1 MTKAGVVP
9 DALSLQTT
17 MEDMHVCMLSRF
29 SRVRLFATLWTVTCQ
44 VSLSMG
50 LPRQEYC
57 GLLYPPPRDFLP
69 PCFSAHGNMGRG
81 IFCGS
86 KLAVLS
92 GSYNRDFKIAEA
104 IKPSA
109 QVKDESVAA

>member
-1 MTKAGVVP
+1 MSHLGHEPALWLLP
-9 DALSLQTT
+9 NAQSSQRRDAFLQEEASPSAPGDGRDSLLSP
-17 MEDMHVCMLSRF
+17 ESGC
-29 SRVRLFATLWTVTCQ
+29 
-44 VSLSMG
+44 
-50 LPRQEYC
+50 
-57 GLLYPPPRDFLP
+57 FLP

>member
-1 MTKAGVVP
+1 
-9 DALSLQTT
+9 
-17 MEDMHVCMLSRF
+17 
-29 SRVRLFATLWTVTCQ
+29 
-44 VSLSMG
+44 
-50 LPRQEYC
+50 
-57 GLLYPPPRDFLP
+57 
-69 PCFSAHGNMGRG
+69 MGRG

-92 GSYNRDFKIAEA
+92 GNYNRDFKIAEA